1 MDGICKNNKC
11 VLCDDNSK
19 CHKCGWNPEV
29 FERRRKKQRDELA
42 NARIERVKQD
52 ERRKRSKTWRFVSL

>member
-29 FERRRKKQRDELA
+29 FERRKKKQRDEIA
-42 NARIERVKQD
+42 MERIELVRQD
-52 ERRKRSKTWRFVSL
+52 EQRKHASKWRFVSV

>member
-29 FERRRKKQRDELA
+29 FERRKKNRRDELA
-42 NARIERVKQD
+42 NERIELVRKD
-52 ERRKRSKTWRFVSL
+52 EHRKHASKWRFVSV